1 MPALG
6 NEFVWGAAIA
16 MYSVILGRMGEV
28 IVAANSVVTVTRNLA
43 SVLCFGMAYGGAII
57 LGKELGTGNY
67 ANAEKNASRLC
78 WSTIAAGVLGG
89 FIIFC
94 CRPLVF
100 KKVTLTPE
108 AHNFLSIMLYINS
121 FYVVGAAINT
131 VMICGVFRSGGDAK
145 YGFILDT
152 IIMWG
157 VSVPLGLIAAFVLKL
172 PPIWVYAILC
182 LDEL

>member
-1 MPALG
+1 M
-6 NEFVWGAAIA
+6 
-16 MYSVILGRMGEV
+16 
-28 IVAANSVVTVTRNLA
+28 
-43 SVLCFGMAYGGAII
+43 
-57 LGKELGTGNY
+57 
-67 ANAEKNASRLC
+67 
-78 WSTIAAGVLGG
+78 
-89 FIIFC
+89 
-94 CRPLVF
+94 
-100 KKVTLTPE
+100 VTLTPE

-182 LDEL
+182 LDELEKMPFVIAHYKSKKWLLNITRDFSPEEKLEK